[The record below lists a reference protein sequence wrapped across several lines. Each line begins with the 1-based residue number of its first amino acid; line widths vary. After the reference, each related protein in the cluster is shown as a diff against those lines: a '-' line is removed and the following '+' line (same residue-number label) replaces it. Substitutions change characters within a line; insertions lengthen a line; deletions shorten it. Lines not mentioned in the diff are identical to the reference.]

1 MSVTTTTIDIAASPS
16 EVFPWLIEPAL
27 LARWIGGF
35 AGSEALTDGPTRV
48 GSRSRD
54 ALEENGRRFEIETEI
69 TELIADR
76 RLSVHIRSDGH
87 ESDDRYDLE
96 PVGSGTRLT
105 YVSDMRLKGP
115 MRLLSRVISPQ
126 LRARAERDMASLR
139 DLVEAD
145 HGGDTTTGSGPG
157 A

>member
-1 MSVTTTTIDIAASPS
+1 MTHITTSIDIVACPS
-16 EVFPWLIEPAL
+16 EVFPWLIEPDL

-35 AGSEALTDGPTRV
+35 VGSEALTDGPTRA

-54 ALEENGRRFEIETEI
+54 MLEESGRRMVIETEV

-76 RLSVHIRSDGH
+76 RLSVHIRSDSH

-96 PVGSGTRLT
+96 PVGSGIRLT
-105 YVSDMRLKGP
+105 YMSDLRLKGP
-115 MRLLSRVISPQ
+115 MRLLSIAISPS
-126 LRARAERDMASLR
+126 LRARAKRDLASLR

-145 HGGDTTTGSGPG
+145 RG